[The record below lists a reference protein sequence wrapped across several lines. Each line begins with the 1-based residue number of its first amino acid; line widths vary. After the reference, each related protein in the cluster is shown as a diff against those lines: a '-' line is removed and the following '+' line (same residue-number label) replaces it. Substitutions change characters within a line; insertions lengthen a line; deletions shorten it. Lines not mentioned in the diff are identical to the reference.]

1 MSNPYNNLETFN
13 NDIIK
18 KKYKINRKNTEFPE
32 NEKKVDRFAKTAHFG
47 KSFIGLNELMNNFP
61 KGNNIDSLI
70 AMNEISKGEPVY
82 LNVYHINVLNYFLQ
96 FFGCGIYHS
105 TIYVFDN
112 EYSFGC
118 SNNKSIS
125 GIYKANNQ
133 TKKFLFKGKLSLN
146 KERSNI
152 FGFHSDPTK

>member
-82 LNVYHINVLNYFLQ
+82 LNVYHINVN
-96 FFGCGIYHS
+96 
-105 TIYVFDN
+105 DN
-112 EYSFGC
+112 QNIESLILMQ
-118 SNNKSIS
+118 KSQHIQ
-125 GIYKANNQ
+125 KHEN
-133 TKKFLFKGKLSLN
+133 TKKNTIFHLN
-146 KERSNI
+146 WNLLLMLIWLQYK
-152 FGFHSDPTK
+152 TKKKC